1 LRKLIDEIE
10 IGERDR
16 ADLGDIRQLADSIA
30 AVGLLHPV
38 VVTGSGELVAG
49 GRRVAAVR
57 ELGWAEVPVTVVDL
71 TTAADVLRGEADE
84 NTCRKPLTPYE
95 ASRARE
101 RRAQVLA
108 PRIQENRGGRP
119 SKAEAD
125 APQEHF
131 WTEPDVPK
139 TSAKLAEVSPAPT
152 ARETRKVAAVG
163 TGYSGSTLDKVDRI
177 RDAAE
182 RGVIRQGK
190 AEVPVPEPVREVAR
204 EALAEVKVTGAAVD
218 RAHTKVADALA
229 QHVEED
235 PEIKNA
241 RLRSAMWKAIK
252 ATNDG
257 LPLLDVDRAADAADE
272 DLWDA
277 MTRLRESLTA
287 WLDAAEARRPRGLRV
302 VGKAN

>member
-1 LRKLIDEIE
+1 MTTQLPLDSIE
-10 IGERDR
+10 VGERDR
-16 ADLGDIRQLADSIA
+16 ADFGNISELAESIT

-49 GRRVAAVR
+49 GRRLAAVR

-101 RRAQVLA
+101 RRARVLA
-108 PRIQENRGGRP
+108 P
-119 SKAEAD
+119 KAEERKAHGET
-125 APQEHF
+125 APGK
-131 WTEPDVPK
+131 PK
-139 TSAKLAEVSPAPT
+139 PVDHASGNFPEASA
-152 ARETRKVAAVG
+152 ETRRTRNVAAVG
-163 TGYSGSTLDKVDRI
+163 TGYSGKTLDKVDKI

-277 MTRLRESLTA
+277 MARLRESLTA

>member
-1 LRKLIDEIE
+1 MRKLIDEIE

-57 ELGWAEVPVTVVDL
+57 ELGWTEVPVTVVDL

-108 PRIQENRGGRP
+108 PHIQENRGGRP
-119 SKAEAD
+119 SKAGAD
-125 APQEHF
+125 APQDNL
-131 WTEPDVPK
+131 WTEPGAQE
-139 TSAKLAEVSPAPT
+139 TSSKLDEVSPSVRA
-152 ARETRKVAAVG
+152 TRKVAAVG

-252 ATNDG
+252 AANDG

>member
-1 LRKLIDEIE
+1 MTTQLPLGSIE
-10 IGERDR
+10 VGERDR
-16 ADLGDIRQLADSIA
+16 ADFGDIRELAESIA

-38 VVTGSGELVAG
+38 VVTSSGELVAG
-49 GRRVAAVR
+49 GRRLAAVR
-57 ELGWAEVPVTVVDL
+57 ELGWSEVPVTVVDL

-108 PRIQENRGGRP
+108 P
-119 SKAEAD
+119 KAEERKAHGQTAPGKAKPAGD
-125 APQEHF
+125 ASPKLGEAK
-131 WTEPDVPK
+131 PD
-139 TSAKLAEVSPAPT
+139 SRT
-152 ARETRKVAAVG
+152 AKVAATG

-177 RDAAE
+177 RDVAE

-241 RLRSAMWKAIK
+241 RLRSAIWKAIK

-257 LPLLDVDRAADAADE
+257 LPLLDVDRAAAAADE

-302 VGKAN
+302 VGKVN

>member
-1 LRKLIDEIE
+1 MKRPLAEFVPIDEVRL
-10 IGERDR
+10 GERDR
-16 ADLGDIRQLADSIA
+16 TELGDIRELAESIA

-49 GRRVAAVR
+49 GRRLAAVR

-108 PRIQENRGGRP
+108 PAAEERRSETQAKPGNGHVGVSKLDTP
-119 SKAEAD
+119 STNAER
-125 APQEHF
+125 Q
-131 WTEPDVPK
+131 
-139 TSAKLAEVSPAPT
+139 
-152 ARETRKVAAVG
+152 ARATRKVAAVG

-190 AEVPVPEPVREVAR
+190 TEVPVPEPVREVAR
-204 EALAEVKVTGAAVD
+204 EALAEVKITGAAVD

-229 QHVEED
+229 QHIEED

-257 LPLLDVDRAADAADE
+257 LPILDVDRAADVADE

-277 MTRLRESLTA
+277 MARLRESLTA

>member
-1 LRKLIDEIE
+1 MRKSINEIE
-10 IGERDR
+10 VGERDR
-16 ADLGDIRQLADSIA
+16 SDFGDIRQLADSIA

-38 VVTGSGELVAG
+38 VVTASGELVAG
-49 GRRVAAVR
+49 GRRLAAVR
-57 ELGWAEVPVTVVDL
+57 ELGWDEVPVTVVDL

-84 NTCRKPLTPYE
+84 NTCRKSLTPYE

-101 RRAQVLA
+101 RRARVLA
-108 PRIQENRGGRP
+108 PPAQERKAQASGRP
-119 SKAEAD
+119 RGEKAAD
-125 APQEHF
+125 VSGSNLEPQ
-131 WTEPDVPK
+131 TQRK
-139 TSAKLAEVSPAPT
+139 T
-152 ARETRKVAAVG
+152 RHVAAVG

-190 AEVPVPEPVREVAR
+190 AEVPVPEPVREAAR

-257 LPLLDVDRAADAADE
+257 LPLLDVDRAADVADE

-277 MTRLRESLTA
+277 MARLRESLTT

>member
-1 LRKLIDEIE
+1 MRKLIDEIE

-38 VVTGSGELVAG
+38 VVTSSGELVAG

-101 RRAQVLA
+101 RRARVLA
-108 PRIQENRGGRP
+108 PAAEERKAQAPGKPRGERQGAV
-119 SKAEAD
+119 SSANLAD
-125 APQEHF
+125 E
-131 WTEPDVPK
+131 K
-139 TSAKLAEVSPAPT
+139 PA

-257 LPLLDVDRAADAADE
+257 LPLLDVDRAAAAADE

-277 MTRLRESLTA
+277 MARLRESLTA

>member
-1 LRKLIDEIE
+1 MRKLIDEIE

-57 ELGWAEVPVTVVDL
+57 ELGWTEVPVTVVDL

-108 PRIQENRGGRP
+108 PHIQENRGGRP
-119 SKAEAD
+119 SKAGAD
-125 APQEHF
+125 APQDNL
-131 WTEPDVPK
+131 WTEPGAQE
-139 TSAKLAEVSPAPT
+139 TSSNLDEVSPSVRA
-152 ARETRKVAAVG
+152 TRKVAAVG

-252 ATNDG
+252 AANDG

>member
-1 LRKLIDEIE
+1 MRKLIDEIE

-57 ELGWAEVPVTVVDL
+57 ELGWTEVPVTVVDL

-101 RRAQVLA
+101 RRARVLTPPA
-108 PRIQENRGGRP
+108 QERKREGAAIRDGRAEP
-119 SKAEAD
+119 SPNLGEGR
-125 APQEHF
+125 
-131 WTEPDVPK
+131 K
-139 TSAKLAEVSPAPT
+139 T
-152 ARETRKVAAVG
+152 RETAKVAAVG

-190 AEVPVPEPVREVAR
+190 DEVPVPEPVRKVAR

-252 ATNDG
+252 AANDG

>member
-1 LRKLIDEIE
+1 MKKPIE
-10 IGERDR
+10 HIKVGERDR
-16 ADLGDIRQLADSIA
+16 SDLGDIRQLADSIT
-30 AVGLLHPV
+30 AVGLMHPV
-38 VVTGSGELVAG
+38 VITASGELVAG
-49 GRRVAAVR
+49 GRRLAAVT

-71 TTAADVLRGEADE
+71 ATAADVLRGEADE

-108 PRIQENRGGRP
+108 P
-119 SKAEAD
+119 KAEERKAD
-125 APQEHF
+125 AGKEFGKGH
-131 WTEPDVPK
+131 PK
-139 TSAKLAEVSPAPT
+139 ASSNLDEAKPADR
-152 ARETRKVAAVG
+152 ATRKVAAVG
-163 TGYSGSTLDKVDRI
+163 TGYSGSTLDKVDKI

-182 RGVIRQGK
+182 RGMVRQGK
-190 AEVPVPEPVREVAR
+190 AEIPVPEPVREIAR
-204 EALAEVKVTGAAVD
+204 EVLAEVKVTGAAVD

-257 LPLLDVDRAADAADE
+257 LPLLDVDRAADVADE

-277 MTRLRESLTA
+277 MTRLRDSLMA

>member
-1 LRKLIDEIE
+1 MTTQLPLDSITA
-10 IGERDR
+10 GERDR
-16 ADLGDIRQLADSIA
+16 ADFGNIRELAESIA

-38 VVTGSGELVAG
+38 VVTSSGELVAG
-49 GRRVAAVR
+49 GRRLAAVR

-71 TTAADVLRGEADE
+71 TTAAEVLRGEADE

-101 RRAQVLA
+101 RRARVLTPVAKERQGERTDLQPSSKLDEGA
-108 PRIQENRGGRP
+108 P
-119 SKAEAD
+119 AD
-125 APQEHF
+125 RA
-131 WTEPDVPK
+131 
-139 TSAKLAEVSPAPT
+139 
-152 ARETRKVAAVG
+152 TRKVAAVG

-182 RGVIRQGK
+182 RGVIRHGK

-229 QHVEED
+229 RHVEED

>member
-1 LRKLIDEIE
+1 
-10 IGERDR
+10 
-16 ADLGDIRQLADSIA
+16 
-30 AVGLLHPV
+30 
-38 VVTGSGELVAG
+38 
-49 GRRVAAVR
+49 
-57 ELGWAEVPVTVVDL
+57 L

-108 PRIQENRGGRP
+108 P
-119 SKAEAD
+119 KAEERKAQAIRERDD
-125 APQEHF
+125 AGRA
-131 WTEPDVPK
+131 VP
-139 TSAKLAEVSPAPT
+139 TSSKLDEVAPPA
-152 ARETRKVAAVG
+152 ARATRKVAAIG

-182 RGVIRQGK
+182 RGVIRHGK
-190 AEVPVPEPVREVAR
+190 AEVPVPEPVREAAR

-252 ATNDG
+252 AANDG

-272 DLWDA
+272 DLWEA
-277 MTRLRESLTA
+277 MARLRESLTA

>member
-1 LRKLIDEIE
+1 LKKSIDEIE
-10 IGERDR
+10 VGERDR
-16 ADLGDIRQLADSIA
+16 ADLGDIQQLADSIA
-30 AVGLLHPV
+30 TVGLLHPV
-38 VVTGSGELVAG
+38 VVNEAGELVAG
-49 GRRVAAVR
+49 GRRLAAVR
-57 ELGWAEVPVTVVDL
+57 SLGWTDVPVTVVDL
-71 TTAADVLRGEADE
+71 ATAADALRGEADE

-101 RRAQVLA
+101 RRARVLA
-108 PRIQENRGGRP
+108 PNAEARKAHGQTAPGRP
-119 SKAEAD
+119 IASGKLPEA
-125 APQEHF
+125 
-131 WTEPDVPK
+131 K
-139 TSAKLAEVSPAPT
+139 PAD
-152 ARETRKVAAVG
+152 RETRTVAAAG
-163 TGYSGSTLDKVDRI
+163 LGYGARTLDKVDRI

-190 AEVPVPEPVREVAR
+190 TEVPVPGPVREAAR

-218 RAHTKVADALA
+218 RAHTKVADALT

-241 RLRSAMWKAIK
+241 RLRAAMWKAIK

-257 LPLLDVDRAADAADE
+257 LPLLDVGRAAEAADE

-277 MTRLRESLTA
+277 MTRLRQSLTT
-287 WLDAAEARRPRGLRV
+287 WLDATEARRPRGLRV